1 MAATNQHL
9 HPLLTADPAQTITPQ
24 QHRSRIKTPSPP
36 LARPASSNKTPP
48 ITNRRLQTGRWLS
61 LVPRTLSPS
70 FSSRSPPGIRKK
82 PKTISIG
89 KKDPEALH
97 KVPAMLNRILRLHHT
112 INRRNNSKWDKS
124 KWPKCISIRVHS
136 THLTRPC
143 RLHLPFSPSMRAA
156 REISHRAIN
165 SEPVMAMFKT
175 PQVHSSS
182 RSDHPIKI
190 KSNWLKLIAN
200 SK

>member
-1 MAATNQHL
+1 MVTNRHL

-24 QHRSRIKTPSPP
+24 QHRSRIKTTSPL

-48 ITNRRLQTGRWLS
+48 ITNRRLQTGRLLS
-61 LVPRTLSPS
+61 QVPRTLSPS

-82 PKTISIG
+82 PKIISIG

-97 KVPAMLNRILRLHHT
+97 KVPIMLNRILRLHLT

-136 THLTRPC
+136 TLLTKPC
-143 RLHLPFSPSMRAA
+143 RLHLPFLRNMRAG
-156 REISHRAIN
+156 REISHRVIN
-165 SEPVMAMFKT
+165 SEPAMAMFKT
-175 PQVHSSS
+175 PQVSSN

-190 KSNWLKLIAN
+190 KSNWLRLIAN